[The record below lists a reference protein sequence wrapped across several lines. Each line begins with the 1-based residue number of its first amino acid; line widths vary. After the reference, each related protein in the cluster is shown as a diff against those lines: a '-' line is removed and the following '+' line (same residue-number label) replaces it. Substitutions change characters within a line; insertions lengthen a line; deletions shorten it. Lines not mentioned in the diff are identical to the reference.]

1 MSGLTNLQYVPQNAS
16 EDFLDELSTCIVYK
30 YANET
35 LKPIEQELADGDKCH
50 YEALSSALSTF
61 KFGVMN
67 AVIMMITEYTLKKMG
82 AGAVILWSYLKGGRV
97 LSKAKNFVLSKLNQK
112 SKGGAVGR
120 MLNNITS
127 IANGTQQERLALAQ
141 MANDNL
147 NNLMT
152 NVHQEKQTQTQ
163 YEGIKRDSF
172 HSLLDLGAKKGRV
185 SYQSNNQAF
194 MFKMQTGTWINT
206 SDDKK
211 LFEKAT
217 GVKVQS
223 TGQSSWSNLV
233 STLNKYAPVAKD
245 INDNLVNLAQ
255 VQSNLL
261 TAMNLSKV

>member
-1 MSGLTNLQYVPQNAS
+1 MSSTNLKYVPQNTT
-16 EDFLDELSTCIVYK
+16 EDFLDELSTCVVYK

-35 LKPIEQELADGDKCH
+35 LKPIEQQLQDDDKCH

-82 AGAVILWSYLKGGRV
+82 VGAVMIWSYLKGGRV
-97 LSKAKNFVLSKLNQK
+97 LSKAKDFVTAKLSRK
-112 SKGGAVGR
+112 SKGRAVGR
-120 MLNNITS
+120 MLNNVTS
-127 IANGTQQERLALAQ
+127 IANGTQEERIALAK

-147 NNLMT
+147 NNLMS
-152 NVHQEKQTQTQ
+152 NVHQEKQTQTM
-163 YEGIKRDSF
+163 YEGVKRDSF
-172 HSLLDLGAKKGRV
+172 HSLLDLGSKKGRTA
-185 SYQSNNQAF
+185 YQTSNQAF

-206 SDDKK
+206 TDDKK

-217 GVKVQS
+217 GVKVQE

-233 STLNKYAPVAKD
+233 QTLNKYAPVAKD

-255 VQSNLL
+255 VQSNIL
-261 TAMNLSKV
+261 TAMNLQRG

>member
-1 MSGLTNLQYVPQNAS
+1 MSSTNLKYVPQNAT
-16 EDFLDELSTCIVYK
+16 EDFLDEISTCVVYK

-35 LKPIEQELADGDKCH
+35 LKPIEQQLQDDDKCH

-82 AGAVILWSYLKGGRV
+82 VGAVMIWSYLKGGRA
-97 LSKAKNFVLSKLNQK
+97 LSKAKDFVTSKLSHK
-112 SKGGAVGR
+112 SKGRAVGR
-120 MLNNITS
+120 MLNNVTS
-127 IANGTQQERLALAQ
+127 IANGTQEERIALAK

-152 NVHQEKQTQTQ
+152 NVHQEKQTQTS

-172 HSLLDLGAKKGRV
+172 HSLLDLGTKKGREGF
-185 SYQSNNQAF
+185 QKNNQAF
-194 MFKMQTGTWINT
+194 LFKMQTGTWITT

-217 GVKVQS
+217 GVKVQE

-233 STLNKYAPVAKD
+233 QTLNKYAPVAKD
-245 INDNLVNLAQ
+245 YNDNLVNLAQ
-255 VQSNLL
+255 TNLNLL
-261 TAMNLSKV
+261 TTMNLQRG